1 MSTQAAGTRPALQPQ
16 DLVLTILGIHLR
28 TPRAKVWSGGAVQ
41 LLGELGFSTE
51 AARAALAR
59 LASRGLLERHKEG
72 RLVFYTLSVR
82 AEELLSDGDR
92 RIYSF
97 GRTEPPSNGWTV
109 VWHAMPE
116 THRVARSRLASR
128 LRFLGFGPV
137 QDGTWVAAHDREQEA
152 RAVLRDLDV
161 EEFASVFVGRLSR
174 DVPPTALVRQAWDV
188 DAASAQY
195 ATFIADYGALR
206 DAEVRAK
213 LTPAEAFA
221 NRTVLFHRF
230 REFPAID
237 PELPRE
243 IDPLREHRAEA
254 VALFDTVH
262 EGLADSADDHF
273 RLAAEHG

>member
-1 MSTQAAGTRPALQPQ
+1 MSTVTRPALQPQ
-16 DLVLTILGIHLR
+16 DLVLTILGVHLR
-28 TPRAKVWSGGAVQ
+28 TPRAQVWSGGAVE

-72 RLVFYTLSVR
+72 RLVFYTLTTR

-97 GRTEPPSNGWTV
+97 GRTASPSNAWTM

-137 QDGTWVAAHDREQEA
+137 QDGTWVAAHDREPEA

-174 DVPPTALVRQAWDV
+174 DAPPTALVAQAWDV
-188 DAASAQY
+188 DAAAEQY
-195 ATFIADYGALR
+195 QAFIADYGPLR
-206 DAEVRAK
+206 NPRKSERLSDQ
-213 LTPAEAFA
+213 EAFTT
-221 NRTVLFHRF
+221 RTVMFHRF
-230 REFPAID
+230 REFPASD
-237 PELPRE
+237 PELPRD
-243 IDPLREHRAEA
+243 IDPLRALRTEA
-254 VALFDTVH
+254 VSIFDAVH
-262 EGLADSADDHF
+262 QGLAAASDAHF
-273 RLAAEHG
+273 RQAAQHR

>member
-1 MSTQAAGTRPALQPQ
+1 MSTQAPTRPVLQPQ
-16 DLVLTILGIHLR
+16 DLVLTILAVHLR
-28 TPRAKVWSGGAVQ
+28 TPRAQVWSGGAVE

-72 RLVFYTLSVR
+72 RLVFYTLTTR

-97 GRTEPPSNGWTV
+97 GRSGAPGHAWTM

-137 QDGTWVAAHDREQEA
+137 QDGTWVAAHDREPEA

-174 DVPPTALVRQAWDV
+174 DAPPTALIAQAWDV
-188 DAASAQY
+188 DAAAEQY
-195 ATFIADYGALR
+195 RGFIADYGPLR
-206 DAEVRAK
+206 DERQARR
-213 LTPAEAFA
+213 LSDREAFA
-221 NRTVLFHRF
+221 TRTVMYHRF
-230 REFPAID
+230 RDFPAID
-237 PELPRE
+237 PELPPD
-243 IDPLREHRAEA
+243 IDPLRPLRSEA
-254 VALFDTVH
+254 LEIFDVVR
-262 EGLADSADDHF
+262 ESLAVPANDHF
-273 RLAAEHG
+273 VQAAEHG